1 MPTYITLY
9 RFTAKGIENI
19 KESPARF
26 EAGRAAVEAAG
37 GKILGFYLTMGQY
50 DLVAI
55 SEGPDDK
62 TAATITLAIGS
73 QGYVQT
79 ETLRA
84 FTEDEYRE
92 IIAALP

>member
-19 KESPARF
+19 KEGPSRL
-26 EAGRAAVEAAG
+26 EAAKAATEAAG
-37 GKILGFYLTMGQY
+37 GKFIAFYLTMGRY
-50 DLVAI
+50 DAI
-55 SEGPDDK
+55 SIAEGPNDK
-62 TAATITLAIGS
+62 VAATVLLGIGS
-73 QGYVQT
+73 QGTVQT